1 MTSLELL
8 NLSLLQLDQQIATL
22 TATIQ
27 PDYSLDGQ
35 SESLSA
41 HLSMLLDKR
50 QVLIAAIIQ
59 AEGPVEIHVQGRPG

>member
-8 NLSLLQLDQQIATL
+8 NLSLAQIDQQIATL

-35 SESLSA
+35 SESLSS
-41 HLSMLLDKR
+41 HLAMLLDKR
-50 QVLIAAIIQ
+50 EKLIAAIIQ
-59 AEGPVEIHVQGRPG
+59 AEGPTELRTQGWT